1 LSVRWLAG
9 SVLTGIFSLVL
20 VGGAL
25 QAAIGLDD
33 YSIVRP
39 ALANAAFGDVSS
51 LADKG
56 DRFRPVPESNVMRRV
71 IKISTVTRSSDDRD
85 IVSVRPFAHIRTNL
99 AAPPAAD
106 VALRI
111 PAFKPFDVFAE
122 SDEDEP
128 APAVASDSIYGAE
141 VDGEVAIKVGDF
153 PLSGVEYDEDAE
165 LGREEVEEMVRQQA
179 PFLSDGTVEVAS
191 LPYIDPARFAFASA
205 GDNALSAAT
214 AVAIAPENISLI
226 EKTEGAGE
234 FGIEDKVVVI
244 AEGDSMRKLL
254 AAEGADES
262 AAVAIQ
268 AALVANFSFDF
279 RAGQRLRLGLAPDPE
294 TGAIRPVRVSL
305 YNSEDHHIATVALAD
320 SGTYMVAQEPALD
333 GALVDETAEATTI
346 GALPTLHEG
355 LWGSGLTLGMSDEI
369 LKNLVHIFSY
379 DVDYQARLSPSDSL
393 EVIYSAEGDAEG
405 AEILYAALSLGS
417 DTHHFYRFR
426 DPEDGSV
433 DYYDEA
439 GKSAQKFLVRKPIA
453 QGRFT
458 SAFGM
463 RRHPILK
470 RNRMHSGIDWAAPSG
485 TPIMAA
491 GVGVVEKIGRRSG
504 YGRSITLRHTGGYET
519 TYNHMSG
526 YAKGLEVGDEVS
538 QGQVIGYVGSTGLST
553 GPHLHYEVLVNNRF
567 VDPMK
572 IRVPRTSE
580 LQGAELVAFEQE
592 RERIDELLLRDDSP
606 VASTE

>member
-1 LSVRWLAG
+1 
-9 SVLTGIFSLVL
+9 
-20 VGGAL
+20 
-25 QAAIGLDD
+25 
-33 YSIVRP
+33 
-39 ALANAAFGDVSS
+39 
-51 LADKG
+51 
-56 DRFRPVPESNVMRRV
+56 
-71 IKISTVTRSSDDRD
+71 
-85 IVSVRPFAHIRTNL
+85 
-99 AAPPAAD
+99 
-106 VALRI
+106 
-111 PAFKPFDVFAE
+111 
-122 SDEDEP
+122 
-128 APAVASDSIYGAE
+128 
-141 VDGEVAIKVGDF
+141 
-153 PLSGVEYDEDAE
+153 
-165 LGREEVEEMVRQQA
+165 MVRQQA
-179 PFLSDGTVEVAS
+179 PFLSEGTVEVAS
-191 LPYIDPARFAFASA
+191 LPYIDPARFDFASA
-205 GDNALSAAT
+205 EPNAFNAMS
-214 AVAIAPENISLI
+214 VAIAPENISLI
-226 EKTEGAGE
+226 EKTEGLAS
-234 FGIEDKVVVI
+234 IEDKVVVI
-244 AEGDSMRKLL
+244 AQGDSMRKLL

-262 AAVAIQ
+262 AAASIQ
-268 AALVANFSFDF
+268 AALVANFSFNF

-305 YNSEDHHIATVALAD
+305 YEANDRHIATVALSD
-320 SGTYMVAQEPALD
+320 TGNYVQAQEPPLN
-333 GALVDETAEATTI
+333 GALVAEAEEANTI

-355 LWGSGLTLGMSDEI
+355 LWGSGLTLDVSEDI
-369 LKNLVHIFSY
+369 LKKLVHIFSY

-393 EVIYSAEGDAEG
+393 EVIYSADSGEEG

-417 DTHHFYRFR
+417 DTHRFYRFR

-433 DYYDEA
+433 DYYDEG
-439 GKSAQKFLVRKPIA
+439 GKSAQKFLVRKPVA

-526 YAKGLEVGDEVS
+526 YAKGLEVGDEVA

-553 GPHLHYEVLVNNRF
+553 GPHLHYEVLVNDRF

-580 LQGAELVAFEQE
+580 LQGAELIAFEEE
-592 RERIDELLLRDDSP
+592 RERIDDLLLRD
-606 VASTE
+606 VASAN